1 MAEYLFKNMTDGE
14 YTITSAA
21 TSREEE
27 GNPVH
32 YGTRRILAGL
42 KIPCDGFK
50 AHTLTKAECDSADL
64 IICMENANVLAVKRM
79 CGRENFEKVCR
90 LLDFTD
96 EPGDIADPWYTHD
109 FDLTYR
115 EIDKGLK
122 ALYKHLK
129 GEKS

>member
-1 MAEYLFKNMTDGE
+1 M
-14 YTITSAA
+14 
-21 TSREEE
+21 
-27 GNPVH
+27 
-32 YGTRRILAGL
+32 
-42 KIPCDGFK
+42 
-50 AHTLTKAECDSADL
+50 
-64 IICMENANVLAVKRM
+64 
-79 CGRENFEKVCR
+79 NFEKVCR